1 MCSSWATF
9 MHVYT
14 LAAGNDWMKVNDEVW
29 LEEERCTSYSKHRFT
44 AILILLKMISM
55 PISRLLL

>member
-1 MCSSWATF
+1 

-14 LAAGNDWMKVNDEVW
+14 LAAGNDWMKVNNEVW

-44 AILILLKMISM
+44 AILILLKMISV